1 MSHNKTL
8 YRLPDQALL
17 GGVIAGLSDYLNIDV
32 SIGRLLYLFLTLA
45 TGLIPGV
52 ITYIVMLA
60 ILPTPD
66 QVIIETTSESAK
78 PKPAQTRGGDDT
90 ATSSDTTARN
100 IIGGGFI
107 LLGGWYLL
115 SALSL
120 VPTPQWQT
128 VMPILL
134 IIFGVLLLKKQ

>member
-8 YRLPDQALL
+8 YRLPDQAIL

-45 TGLIPGV
+45 TGLVPGV

-60 ILPTPD
+60 ILPTPN
-66 QVIIETTSESAK
+66 QSAPEASNESTTPKQAQARDDSAS
-78 PKPAQTRGGDDT
+78 D
-90 ATSSDTTARN
+90 SSDATARN

-107 LLGGWYLL
+107 LLGAWYLL

-120 VPTPQWQT
+120 LPTPQWQT
-128 VMPILL
+128 VMPLLL

>member
-8 YRLPDQALL
+8 YRLPDQAIL
-17 GGVIAGLSDYLNIDV
+17 GGVIAGLADYLNIDI
-32 SIGRLLYLFLTLA
+32 SIGRLLYLFITLA
-45 TGLIPGV
+45 TGIVPGV

-66 QVIIETTSESAK
+66 QVIIETTSESTK
-78 PKPAQTRGGDDT
+78 PSQARSKDS

-100 IIGGGFI
+100 VIGGGFI
-107 LLGGWYLL
+107 LLGAWYLL

-120 VPTPQWQT
+120 LPTPQWQT
-128 VMPILL
+128 VMPLLL